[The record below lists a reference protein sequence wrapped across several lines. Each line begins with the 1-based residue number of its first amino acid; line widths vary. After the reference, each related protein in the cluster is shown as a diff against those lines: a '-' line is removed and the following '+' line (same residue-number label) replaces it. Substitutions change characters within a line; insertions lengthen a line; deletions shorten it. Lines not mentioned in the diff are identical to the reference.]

1 LDKPDPVITKS
12 IPKFIVAFLIICV
25 GFVARCSKSKA
36 AGQPIDFTTP
46 AQFLVDKETDLV
58 AVVKVRHVQNRW
70 VILEDGDHFPLLLV
84 DCEMK
89 EILSGS
95 KSWPV
100 KTSQAITQYDYS
112 DLIFEPIA
120 PPAIEARRYVL
131 WAFSTPKDDGT
142 ALSPWTAHPQGFLL
156 VRGSGDHEF
165 VFWNGKNYALRDIRN
180 ALKGAQRLPLDQIVD
195 PVRRLKVAE
204 ERMKHGNLGDET
216 AFIQGLMLNLRDPE
230 GQAKKVEKQPVD
242 KGSTDMFAMNAG
254 DEQPHAIWYNSLAM
268 LRDLGLQEN
277 HRKAVLAALT
287 PVARSSRPRV
297 RLAAALA
304 LVDLGSDAGR
314 EALINGYEK
323 ESGNVS
329 EDPLDKMTFPGRYPY
344 DESSMTACGY
354 ALARLGDHRGLKNSK
369 VEVRLAT
376 AEALKDSGDPE
387 VVNSLREVIPS
398 LDQQVEKLR
407 VSGDL
412 SKQREH
418 GDYTNRYPENWIR
431 ARMLL
436 ARTGDD
442 ASLRLLVG
450 AYINDAA
457 TYPIERPTLLPM
469 SHGIISSSGLSLA
482 EGIQNSDAK
491 PSQAI
496 DRLHS
501 LLSNDAIWNSPPL
514 KELRDS
520 MEDSMNKESKVRSTP
535 SPDLTQITN
544 QLNDPDPN
552 KRAEALAAAGY
563 HQVES
568 FYPKVL
574 QTAIHGKGVERNA
587 AIYGL
592 GFYHREIPE
601 VALRQLL
608 SVNDPSARFSALE
621 LATRTNPGR
630 FAKEA
635 MDIIRVTLKQSATDS
650 SQQTYIPR
658 ILCRLAR
665 GPIPTPV
672 LDALKDPDSVV
683 RQTIILALQLGGNPG
698 AIPYLQPLLR
708 DPDPATC
715 QAARVALERLGP
727 ASQ

>member
-1 LDKPDPVITKS
+1 VITKPV
-12 IPKFIVAFLIICV
+12 PKVIVAFLIICV
-25 GFVARCSKSKA
+25 GFVAGCSKSKP

-58 AVVKVRHVQNRW
+58 AVLKVRHVQNRW

-84 DCEMK
+84 DCEME

-100 KTSQAITQYDYS
+100 KTSQVITQYDYS

-180 ALKGAQRLPLDQIVD
+180 ALKGGQRMPLDQIVD

-230 GQAKKVEKQPVD
+230 GQAKKVQKQPVD
-242 KGSTDMFAMNAG
+242 KGSTDMFGMNAG

-287 PVARSSRPRV
+287 PMARSSRPRV

-329 EDPLDKMTFPGRYPY
+329 EDPPDKMTFPGRYPY

-407 VSGDL
+407 VRGDL

-457 TYPIERPTLLPM
+457 TYPKENPTLLPT
-469 SHGIISSSGLSLA
+469 SRAIISSSAPSLA
-482 EGIQNSDAK
+482 EAIKNSDK
-491 PSQAI
+491 ETTRVI
-496 DRLHS
+496 DRLS
-501 LLSNDAIWNSPPL
+501 ALLRNDARWNSPPL
-514 KELRDS
+514 KELCEWIGHRGS
-520 MEDSMNKESKVRSTP
+520 EETKGAATP
-535 SPDLTQITN
+535 PPDLTQITN

-563 HQVES
+563 HQVGS
-568 FYPKVL
+568 FYDKVL
-574 QTAIHGKGVERNA
+574 QTAIHGKGIERNA

-601 VALRQLL
+601 AALRQLL
-608 SVNDPSARFSALE
+608 SVDEPSDRYSALE
-621 LATRTNPGR
+621 LATRTDPDR

-635 MDIIRVTLKQSATDS
+635 MEIVKVTLKQSASDS
-650 SQQTYIPR
+650 TQRDYIPR

-665 GPIPTPV
+665 GPLPAPL
-672 LDALKDPDSVV
+672 LDGLKDSDPVV
-683 RQTIILALQLGGNPG
+683 RQTVILALQLGGNPD
-698 AIPYLQPLLR
+698 AVPYLQPLLR

-715 QAARVALERLGP
+715 QAARAALERLGP
-727 ASQ
+727 AIQ